1 MPVQRVQDTDG
12 APQDQERHELTEP
25 HFGATVRFASEDAA
39 VLDDGELARVKF
51 RSPEKVTL
59 WREAR
64 AAAGRWM
71 RKYGA

>member
-1 MPVQRVQDTDG
+1 MQRVQDTDG
-12 APQDQERHELTEP
+12 APSDQAQERSELTEP
-25 HFGATVRFASEDAA
+25 YFSATVRLVSQDAS

-59 WREAR
+59 WRETR
-64 AAAGRWM
+64 AAFARWM